1 MENENIEETQAEDT
15 QKEDVETSDNNDGEN
30 QPNQKDDLTSAL
42 AQKKHWKEKFEK
54 LQSELKEK
62 AESKEPNKPKANED
76 DSYYGRKAFLETR
89 GIKESDDQKFVFDEA
104 KRLKMSL
111 EDTLGLKYIKSELKD
126 MADQRKVTEG
136 MPKGRGGSG
145 KSEGDVEYHL
155 RKGTTP
161 DDLEL
166 AGKVIDARK
175 KASGSDKMFSDE
187 MYVDG

>member
-1 MENENIEETQAEDT
+1 MENENNEETQNEDT
-15 QKEDVETSDNNDGEN
+15 QEDIETSENNDGEN
-30 QPNQKDDLTSAL
+30 QSNQDGLKSAL
-42 AQKKHWKEKFEK
+42 AQKAHWKEKYEK
-54 LQSELKEK
+54 LQKELEEKSTVKEV
-62 AESKEPNKPKANED
+62 NKPKSNED

-89 GIKESDDQKFVFDEA
+89 GVKNIEAQKFVFEES

-111 EDTLGLKYIKSELKD
+111 EDTLNLKYIKSELQD
-126 MADQRKVTEG
+126 MADQLKVQEG
-136 MPKGRGGSG
+136 MPKGRGGTG
-145 KSEGDVEYHL
+145 KSEGDVDYHL

-175 KASGSDKMFSDE
+175 KASGSNKMFSDE